1 MTKMLKSAEANPRA
15 VTPRRLGLLWAL
27 MVSGLALHN
36 AEEWLFGLTGWMADH
51 PWLPGRSLHGDQAQF
66 AIALAIVTAAVLV
79 IALIAVATRARW
91 SEGVLVSVAYA
102 LMINAGSHVVLS
114 VVSWSLMPGT
124 LSGALLLLPLGLL
137 VVRSLPVMPW
147 TTTSLVLTVVA
158 AVVLVM
164 GSLAAAAGIGAA
176 LGVLR

>member
-1 MTKMLKSAEANPRA
+1 MTQISSSAEVEPRA
-15 VTPRRLGLLWAL
+15 VASRRTGVLWAL

-66 AIALAIVTAAVLV
+66 AMALTMVTAAVLI

-124 LSGALLLLPLGLL
+124 LSGALVLLPLGLFIT
-137 VVRSLPVMPW
+137 RSLPVMPW

-158 AVVLVM
+158 TVVLVM
-164 GSLAAAAGIGAA
+164 GSLAAAAGIAA
-176 LGVLR
+176 LLGAVR